1 MRNAHGRPALSNPLA
16 RVAAGARRSSGWWV
30 SGVATVVST
39 YALDLVAT
47 AAGVLLAA
55 TGLLAGVAAPW
66 LLAVLVAS
74 YVAWFLGLRTNL
86 AANARLLAA
95 TGTST
100 NVLSKAAYELN
111 RRRSPR
117 VRRWAASVG
126 YVATEVAKEVPYYAG
141 AFGAAA
147 FTDPVDAAD
156 AVVFLAGANL
166 GAAVYEYLLGRGTAA
181 FVDRRT
187 TAERQGVTSGHP

>member
-1 MRNAHGRPALSNPLA
+1 M
-16 RVAAGARRSSGWWV
+16 SGI
-30 SGVATVVST
+30 ATVVST

-66 LLAVLVAS
+66 LLTLLVAS

-95 TGTST
+95 TATST
-100 NVLSKAAYELN
+100 NVLSKAAYELT

-117 VRRWAASVG
+117 VRRWAASAG

-147 FTDPVDAAD
+147 LTDPVDAAD

-166 GAAVYEYLLGRGTAA
+166 GAAGYEYLLGRGTAA
-181 FVDRRT
+181 YVDRRT
-187 TAERQGVTSGHP
+187 TTEPTPPGS